1 MNISTPGYLNKSVG
15 LNTNNDDVYKKE
27 TPPISYQVYCV
38 KNICG
43 FNIPMY
49 INLINNQIGNTIID
63 SNNDIVSTQNSA
75 FYFGISP
82 NITFS
87 KVVHTDIAKKICHVE
102 GGEE

>member
-1 MNISTPGYLNKSVG
+1 MIKKFSVI
-15 LNTNNDDVYKKE
+15 TATYNNHDTFMECIDSLYAQSE
-27 TPPISYQVYCV
+27 SDFEHI
-38 KNICG
+38 
-43 FNIPMY
+43 
-49 INLINNQIGNTIID
+49 IID